1 MARVT
6 VEDCIPRVPNR
17 FDLVVLAA
25 QRARDIGAGARLT
38 LERDDDKNPVVAL
51 REIAEGSVTAPE
63 LEEAV
68 LKGLQKFVEVEEPEE
83 ETELLKVGDL
93 SEALVRD
100 AEAAA
105 ETAKEAAA
113 EAAMEAVTDAETEA
127 DTEAEADTETEAEAE
142 EQGDE
147 VDEAPAEPE

>member
-127 DTEAEADTETEAEAE
+127 DTEAAADTETEAEAE